1 MPNKKNHSDDI
12 NKLKTN
18 EISPNLSN
26 KKCNM
31 RNTNIKL
38 VCFENSLAAKAK
50 EEDIIRACSL
60 YNKTQE
66 KIIKLKI
73 AQIYFN

>member
-1 MPNKKNHSDDI
+1 MPSKKNHPYSFGRSKK
-12 NKLKTN
+12 NG
-18 EISPNLSN
+18 ISRNSSS
-26 KKCNM
+26 KKCNI
-31 RNTNIKL
+31 TNANLKL
-38 VCFENSLAAKAK
+38 VCFENSMASKAQD
-50 EEDIIRACSL
+50 EDIIRACSL

>member
-1 MPNKKNHSDDI
+1 MPNKKNHPDSSDRPKK
-12 NKLKTN
+12 NG
-18 EISPNLSN
+18 ISRNLSD
-26 KKCNM
+26 KKG
-31 RNTNIKL
+31 NISNANLKL
-38 VCFENSLAAKAK
+38 VCFENSIASKARD
-50 EEDIIRACSL
+50 EDIIRACSL

>member
-1 MPNKKNHSDDI
+1 MPGKKNQPDSSDRTKKNRI
-12 NKLKTN
+12 FHNSSCKRSNMNNHLKP
-18 EISPNLSN
+18 I
-26 KKCNM
+26 
-31 RNTNIKL
+31 
-38 VCFENSLAAKAK
+38 CFENSIASKARD
-50 EEDIIRACSL
+50 EDIIRACSL

>member
-1 MPNKKNHSDDI
+1 MPSKKNHPDSSDGTKK
-12 NKLKTN
+12 NG
-18 EISPNLSN
+18 ISHNCSS

-31 RNTNIKL
+31 LNANLKL
-38 VCFENSLAAKAK
+38 VCFENSIASKVK

-66 KIIKLKI
+66 KIIKIKI

>member
-1 MPNKKNHSDDI
+1 MPSKKNHPDPSDGLKKNGI
-12 NKLKTN
+12 SRNSSSKRCNK
-18 EISPNLSN
+18 SN
-26 KKCNM
+26 ADL
-31 RNTNIKL
+31 KL
-38 VCFENSLAAKAK
+38 VCFENSIASKAQD
-50 EEDIIRACSL
+50 EDIIRACSL

>member
-1 MPNKKNHSDDI
+1 MPNKKNHPDSSGRSKK
-12 NKLKTN
+12 NGN
-18 EISPNLSN
+18 SRNSSS

-31 RNTNIKL
+31 SNAHLKL
-38 VCFENSLAAKAK
+38 VCFENSIASKAQ
-50 EEDIIRACSL
+50 EEDIIHACSL

>member
-1 MPNKKNHSDDI
+1 MPNKKNHPDSSNRPKKNRI
-12 NKLKTN
+12 LRNSSSKRCNITN
-18 EISPNLSN
+18 ADL
-26 KKCNM
+26 
-31 RNTNIKL
+31 KL
-38 VCFENSLAAKAK
+38 VCFENSIASKARD
-50 EEDIIRACSL
+50 EDIIHACSL